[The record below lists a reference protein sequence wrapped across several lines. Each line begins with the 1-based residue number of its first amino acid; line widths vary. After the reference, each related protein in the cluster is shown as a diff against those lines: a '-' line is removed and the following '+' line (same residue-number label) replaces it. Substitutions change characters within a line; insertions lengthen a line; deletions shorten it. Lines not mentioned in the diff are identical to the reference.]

1 MLGAVDGLAG
11 TDAFIVIGEFQLGGA
26 YPSRSQASTLFPG
39 EGIFVAVV
47 VAGRIANAII
57 LERYATIGK
66 QQIAPFVRT
75 ISVGIGVDGIG
86 GRNTFSS

>member
-11 TDAFIVIGEFQLGGA
+11 ADASIIIGEFQFSSA
-26 YPSRSQASTLFPG
+26 HHSCSQASTLFPG

-47 VAGRIANAII
+47 VAGRIAYAVI